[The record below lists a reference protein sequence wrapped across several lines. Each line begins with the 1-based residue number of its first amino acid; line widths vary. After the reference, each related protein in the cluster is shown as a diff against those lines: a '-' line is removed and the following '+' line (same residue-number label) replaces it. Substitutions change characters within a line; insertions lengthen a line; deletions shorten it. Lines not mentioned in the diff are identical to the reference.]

1 MYSRKF
7 SIKENKLDVSKD
19 MKADKTVKNNKVVLP
34 ETGGIGDNWLYGIG
48 VIALIGVVALSI
60 ILIVRKINKKEKK
73 DHV

>member
-1 MYSRKF
+1 
-7 SIKENKLDVSKD
+7 